1 MHNYL
6 SMYVHMN
13 IEIGVLT
20 HVSMYILSIKILAT
34 QIYLSRDNVQRMT
47 YVISFQFM
55 TIIKPTITTMTL
67 MILMTKLIY
76 EIGLSS

>member
-1 MHNYL
+1 
-6 SMYVHMN
+6 
-13 IEIGVLT
+13 
-20 HVSMYILSIKILAT
+20 MYILSIKISAT

-76 EIGLSS
+76 GIGLSS